1 MGLPVRNRRV
11 RGERGATLVESAL
24 ITPVLLLFVFG
35 IFEFGFAFRDYLGVS
50 NIVRDAAREAS
61 VAGNAADAD
70 YRILRAV
77 QRAGA
82 ALPDDAIDRLII
94 FEATDATST
103 PHADCLGGTSRGP
116 TGTQRCNVYDFSD
129 FLLPEAEFQC
139 DPLAPLPDP
148 DRFYCP
154 SDRDV
159 LVGNLDYVGIW
170 VQVTHTYITGLFG
183 DTVTFTDQIILKLEP
198 QDHS

>member
-1 MGLPVRNRRV
+1 MRCRRG

-35 IFEFGFAFRDYLGVS
+35 IFEFGFAFRDYLAVS

-61 VAGNAADAD
+61 VAGNASDAD

-77 QRAGA
+77 ERAA
-82 ALPDDAIDRLII
+82 SALPDGSIDRLIV
-94 FEATDATST
+94 FEATDAEST
-103 PHADCLGGTSRGP
+103 PHADCIAGNSRGP
-116 TGTQRCNVYDFSD
+116 TGTERCNVYDASH
-129 FLLPEAEFQC
+129 LTLVESEFQC
-139 DPLAPLPDP
+139 APLPAPPDP
-148 DRFYCP
+148 DYYFCP

-159 LVGNLDYVGIW
+159 IVGNLDYVGIW
-170 VQVTHTYITGLFG
+170 VQVTHSYITGLFG